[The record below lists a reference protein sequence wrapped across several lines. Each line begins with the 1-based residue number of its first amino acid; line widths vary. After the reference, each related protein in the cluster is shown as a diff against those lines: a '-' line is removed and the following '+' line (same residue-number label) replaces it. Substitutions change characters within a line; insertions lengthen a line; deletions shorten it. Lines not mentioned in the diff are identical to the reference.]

1 MDKLSSSFDKPII
14 LCIALHDNTS
24 TATFRNINIH
34 MKNINDKY
42 STCYTN
48 REFIDN
54 YIFIKNCDLDK
65 LSRPPDEKFANKLST
80 YHIPLMGD
88 VIIPIKKQDTVDVP
102 SSPPSDI
109 KPSYTQLL
117 QQQQQQQGSSKD
129 SVNKTIQ
136 TNPEVNQ
143 IQNNNPSHDDTLP
156 SLLSPSTPSSQQTQ
170 LQSNSVQA
178 MSGSNQT
185 QIPKQ
190 IQTTY
195 LPPSNS
201 YPHPPNNYPPPNSY
215 PPQSH
220 FQPPINYPPPNTYP
234 PPPLYPS
241 NYPLS
246 NYPPPPPNYPQSSYP
261 PNSYSQPS
269 FISQSRYPYNVSYH
283 PPPSALPPPPY
294 YQQNQ
299 PPPYNINQN
308 IHQSQ
313 NNNQFQQN
321 QYTNPNNSTMPQPPS
336 QPNQY
341 IQRSDYSIP
350 PQYQNNQPNH
360 NYINT
365 YPPHQPISVYPNNY
379 QIQSQPNQNNQQNQS
394 FFSDQENNNIEKQNN
409 QQYQSNQNNVSQ
421 PNFYPNQRI
430 VIK

>member
-117 QQQQQQQGSSKD
+117 QQQQQGSSKD

-136 TNPEVNQ
+136 TNLEVNQ

-156 SLLSPSTPSSQQTQ
+156 QLLSPSTPSSQQTQ
-170 LQSNSVQA
+170 LQNNSVQA

-185 QIPKQ
+185 QISKQ

-241 NYPLS
+241 NYP
-246 NYPPPPPNYPQSSYP
+246 PPPPNYPQSSYP
-261 PNSYSQPS
+261 LNSYSQPS

-321 QYTNPNNSTMPQPPS
+321 QYTNPNNSTMPQPPPP
-336 QPNQY
+336 PNQY
-341 IQRSDYSIP
+341 IQRSDYSI
-350 PQYQNNQPNH
+350 QPNH

-379 QIQSQPNQNNQQNQS
+379 QIQSPPN
-394 FFSDQENNNIEKQNN
+394 QNN